1 MLKEM
6 WWRKISRALY
16 SITGNQPTTNALDIS
31 DVVIKALNRLSAYK
45 EGANDGIVSMC
56 IAKFG
61 KTIRD
66 DYPWNHLD
74 EINLMFG
81 IKGTFAPDPVNVY
94 SQHANRLE
102 LQGL

>member
-1 MLKEM
+1 
-6 WWRKISRALY
+6 
-16 SITGNQPTTNALDIS
+16 
-31 DVVIKALNRLSAYK
+31 
-45 EGANDGIVSMC
+45 MC
-56 IAKFG
+56 NAKFG
-61 KTIRD
+61 KTIRND
-66 DYPWNHLD
+66 FPWNHLD

>member
-1 MLKEM
+1 
-6 WWRKISRALY
+6 
-16 SITGNQPTTNALDIS
+16 
-31 DVVIKALNRLSAYK
+31 
-45 EGANDGIVSMC
+45 MC
-56 IAKFG
+56 ITKFG

-81 IKGTFAPDPVNVY
+81 IKGAFVPDPVNVY
-94 SQHANRLE
+94 RQHANCLK

>member
-16 SITGNQPTTNALDIS
+16 SITGNQPATNALDIS

-66 DYPWNHLD
+66 NYPWNHLD

-81 IKGTFAPDPVNVY
+81 IKGAFVPDPVNAY
-94 SQHANRLE
+94 RQHANRLE

>member
-1 MLKEM
+1 M
-6 WWRKISRALY
+6 
-16 SITGNQPTTNALDIS
+16 
-31 DVVIKALNRLSAYK
+31 VIKALNRLSAYK

-66 DYPWNHLD
+66 DYSWNHLD

-81 IKGTFAPDPVNVY
+81 IKGAFVPDPVNVY
-94 SQHANRLE
+94 RQHANCLK

>member
-1 MLKEM
+1 VC
-6 WWRKISRALY
+6 R
-16 SITGNQPTTNALDIS
+16 
-31 DVVIKALNRLSAYK
+31 
-45 EGANDGIVSMC
+45 
-56 IAKFG
+56 AKFG

-94 SQHANRLE
+94 RQHANCLK

>member
-1 MLKEM
+1 VC
-6 WWRKISRALY
+6 R
-16 SITGNQPTTNALDIS
+16 
-31 DVVIKALNRLSAYK
+31 
-45 EGANDGIVSMC
+45 
-56 IAKFG
+56 AKFG
-61 KTIRD
+61 KTICD

-94 SQHANRLE
+94 RQHANCLK

>member
-1 MLKEM
+1 M
-6 WWRKISRALY
+6 
-16 SITGNQPTTNALDIS
+16 
-31 DVVIKALNRLSAYK
+31 KALNRLSAYK
-45 EGANDGIVSMC
+45 EDANNSIVSVC
-56 IAKFG
+56 SAKFG
-61 KTIRD
+61 KTICD

>member
-1 MLKEM
+1 MALK
-6 WWRKISRALY
+6 
-16 SITGNQPTTNALDIS
+16 
-31 DVVIKALNRLSAYK
+31 VLNRLSTYK
-45 EGANDGIVSMC
+45 EGANEGIVSVC
-56 IAKFG
+56 SAKFG

-81 IKGTFAPDPVNVY
+81 IKGTFAPDPVSVY
-94 SQHANRLE
+94 RQHANRLK